1 MDLNKLES
9 LFADT
14 LKASQDVRQKAEENL
29 KYISRTPGFLGAC
42 LDIIGSA
49 QDAGLRQA
57 AAVYFKNQVVRYWNH
72 PNNGIDEGEK
82 PVIKDRIIPT
92 MHNIDHQLRQQL
104 VPVLRV
110 LVSFEFPARWP
121 DLLPQTAAALQRHD
135 SPVSLYVGVL
145 CFSEI
150 TRYYRWISNKER
162 ERDLD
167 PMIAEAFPHLLDVG
181 NALLALELT
190 EEYAEI
196 LKLILKTYK
205 FVTYYDLPKV
215 LQTQETLA
223 SWGQF
228 HCDVIK
234 MATPEYVKNPNL
246 NERERNQLEIS
257 KCYKWSI
264 ANMERLFRRYGS
276 RDLSLKMKYDGF
288 RAIFIA
294 EFVPHLMSIYLT
306 LVEQWCSGSRWLP
319 GTALYHLLE
328 FLSHSVTQKE
338 SWGLVKPYFQTIVSH
353 LIYPLLCPSDET
365 LELFEEDPNDYINS
379 KLDAFDEVAPDIA
392 ALGLLATLVS
402 KRKKLTLEPVLQFVY
417 TELSSL
423 QEQQESVEVAK
434 KKEGAMRLIGGVSH
448 YLTNPKLPYHTQME
462 DFLKTLVLPN
472 IASQHEFLQARTLDV
487 FSKFAD
493 LQFQD
498 AQMLLALFHGIL
510 KPFSS
515 DAGDVNLAVMLEAA
529 LSIQAYMHI
538 PKFRDVLSQLILP
551 TMSKL
556 LELTKEIDN
565 DAVSMVMQEC
575 VENFSEQLQPFGVEL
590 MQNLVNQFMRLAVEV
605 NDAAN
610 VDVDDFDGDYMD
622 SSDKIMAAIGLLNTM
637 ITVLLSFENSKEI
650 CIRLEETFSPVIEY
664 VLSNNLDDF
673 LAEIG
678 ELIENSIFLLRSV
691 SPLIWSHFAHLAKSF
706 DEGIALMYTEELF
719 QCLRNYMVFGPQDI
733 AENPEI
739 ASRLLSIISIIILGE
754 EDMSYN
760 DIVLALDLAQTFVL
774 SLQRNAIGYL
784 PQLFETIFPV
794 IVKEKEDP
802 KHIKNNAMTVG
813 KVDFIVSC
821 LIYESSSTLA
831 ALQQSNYLNIF
842 MELWFALIPLLKRVY
857 DIKVS
862 ILGLISL
869 SSNSEAVLNTPN
881 LAPHIGSNLAILY
894 KALPAA
900 IKSFETKRVN
910 FSEKSY
916 LDEELYNPG
925 FGDHADEFED
935 LDDEDETGGANDA
948 STEEYLNFLQQ
959 ENNKLTQSGFTE
971 EDEPVY
977 EDPLATTPLDSVNP
991 FDALKE
997 FTSSLQSQHP
1007 QLHSMIFDGLSDS
1020 EKQIFVDVLHTVK

>member
-1 MDLNKLES
+1 MDPQQLEA

-14 LKASQDVRQKAEENL
+14 LQASSAVRQKAEENL
-29 KYISRTPGFLGAC
+29 KYISKNPGFLGAC
-42 LDIIGSA
+42 LDVIGSA
-49 QDAGLRQA
+49 SNAGLRQA

-72 PNNGIDEGEK
+72 PTSRIDDGEK

-92 MHNIDHQLRQQL
+92 MHKIDHQSRQQL

-110 LVSFEFPARWP
+110 LVSFEFPAAWP
-121 DLLPQTAAALQRHD
+121 ELLPQTAEALQRHD

-162 ERDLD
+162 EQDLD
-167 PMIAEAFPHLLDVG
+167 PMIVQAFPHLLDVG
-181 NALLALELT
+181 NALLASELT

-234 MATPEYVKNPNL
+234 MATPEYVKNANS
-246 NERERNQLEIS
+246 ERERNQLEVS

-276 RDLSLKMKYDGF
+276 RDLSSKMKYDGF
-288 RAIFIA
+288 RTLFVS
-294 EFVPHLMSIYLT
+294 EFVPHLMSIYLS
-306 LVEQWCSGSRWLP
+306 LVEQWCSGARWLP

-338 SWGLVKPYFQTIVSH
+338 SWSLVKPYFETIVSH

-402 KRKKLTLEPVLQFVY
+402 KRRKSTLEPVLQFVY
-417 TELSSL
+417 RELSSL
-423 QEQQESVEVAK
+423 QEQQETVEVAK
-434 KKEGAMRLIGGVSH
+434 KKEGALRLIGGVSH
-448 YLTNPKLPYHTQME
+448 YLTTPKSPYHTQME
-462 DFLKTLVLPN
+462 SFLKGLVLPN
-472 IASQHEFLQARTLDV
+472 ITSQHEFLQARTLDV

-493 LQFQD
+493 LNFTD
-498 AQMLLALFHGIL
+498 AEMLSALFHGIL

-515 DAGDVNLAVMLEAA
+515 DAGDVNLAVMLESA
-529 LSIQAYMHI
+529 LAIQAYMYI
-538 PKFRDVLSQLILP
+538 PKFRNVLSQLILP

-565 DAVSMVMQEC
+565 DAISMVMQEC

-610 VDVDDFDGDYMD
+610 VDVDEFDGDYMD

-664 VLSNNLDDF
+664 VLANNLDDF

-691 SPLIWSHFAHLAKSF
+691 SPVMWNHFGLLVKSF

-739 ASRLLSIISIIILGE
+739 AGHLLNIISIIISGE

-774 SLQRNAIGYL
+774 SLQGNSIGYL
-784 PQLFETIFPV
+784 PKLFETVFPV
-794 IVKEKEDP
+794 IVKEKHDP

-821 LIYESSSTLA
+821 LIYDSSSTLA
-831 ALQQSNYLNIF
+831 ALQQSQYLNIF
-842 MELWFALIPLLKRVY
+842 MELWFALIPMLKRVY
-857 DIKVS
+857 DIKAS

-869 SSNSEAVLNTPN
+869 SNNNEAISSIPN
-881 LAPHIGSNLAILY
+881 LAPHIGSSLATLY
-894 KALPAA
+894 KALPGA
-900 IKSFETKRVN
+900 IKAFETKRVN
-910 FSEKSY
+910 FSEQPE
-916 LDEELYNPG
+916 DVQELYDRHYGNVEE
-925 FGDHADEFED
+925 EFED
-935 LDDEDETGGANDA
+935 LDDEENVPGANDA
-948 STEEYLNFLQQ
+948 STDEYLNFLQQ
-959 ENNKLTQSGFTE
+959 ENNKLTQSGFAE
-971 EDEPVY
+971 EDEPAY
-977 EDPLATTPLDSVNP
+977 EDPLATTPLDSLNP
-991 FDALKE
+991 FDSLKE
-997 FTSSLQSQHP
+997 FYSSLQSQNP

-1020 EKQIFVDVLHTVK
+1020 NKQVIVDVLQTVK